1 MCFCHSKNK
10 IYSLRNK
17 IFLLIKIINIVVS
30 ACKHARR
37 TRIDHAPRA
46 PSPEGPDGKYAK
58 HFLKWKFIDQGP
70 IQIIE
75 RETIRETIKV
85 VYRFSFRLS
94 LSFLVYKSCHSF
106 LVSFLVQFFSFI
118 VSPIQIIMLAQT
130 RNEKPYEKRMKFI
143 VGSEL
148 TRKFRSELFQPLK
161 LIVFTPNF
169 VHKYYKHFSIE

>member
-1 MCFCHSKNK
+1 M
-10 IYSLRNK
+10 Y
-17 IFLLIKIINIVVS
+17 
-30 ACKHARR
+30 CKRTEKASGRR
-37 TRIDHAPRA
+37 H
-46 PSPEGPDGKYAK
+46 
-58 HFLKWKFIDQGP
+58 LGP

-94 LSFLVYKSCHSF
+94 LSFLVYKSSHSF

-143 VGSEL
+143 VGSEP

-169 VHKYYKHFSIE
+169 VHKYFEHFSIEWNKLLSCHIKYFIAILLSMGVFSPLTILISNILH

>member
-1 MCFCHSKNK
+1 MPTGWYLTWCQ
-10 IYSLRNK
+10 L
-17 IFLLIKIINIVVS
+17 
-30 ACKHARR
+30 
-37 TRIDHAPRA
+37 
-46 PSPEGPDGKYAK
+46 
-58 HFLKWKFIDQGP
+58 GP

-85 VYRFSFRLS
+85 VYRFSFRMR
-94 LSFLVYKSCHSF
+94 LSFLVYKSSHSF

-118 VSPIQIIMLAQT
+118 VSPIQIIMKAQT

-143 VGSEL
+143 VGSEP

-169 VHKYYKHFSIE
+169 VHKYFEHFSIEWNQNQIFSCPIKYFTAILRTMGIFSIFHYDKLLKIIK

>member
-1 MCFCHSKNK
+1 MICAFCSPRH
-10 IYSLRNK
+10 IIWHAILRT
-17 IFLLIKIINIVVS
+17 FLIKNLCAYFNLGVPKKITVPNKSNRPIHKIIVTKKLVS
-30 ACKHARR
+30 
-37 TRIDHAPRA
+37 
-46 PSPEGPDGKYAK
+46 
-58 HFLKWKFIDQGP
+58 FQGP

-94 LSFLVYKSCHSF
+94 LSFLIYKSSHSF

-143 VGSEL
+143 VGSEP

-161 LIVFTPNF
+161 LIVSTWNF
-169 VHKYYKHFSIE
+169 VDKYF